1 MDKRYLDGYAQN
13 LFREKSDAGKMVVAL
28 KSEAKEAGPQAAGPQ
43 AAGPQAALPTQVPPN
58 LNDFS
63 GTMPFATSAG
73 HDRAGNDADSSYQI
87 GEDKIQLKTADSG
100 PNIRDVMDF

>member
-13 LFREKSDAGKMVVAL
+13 LFREKSDAGKMAVAL

-63 GTMPFATSAG
+63 GTRPFATSAG

-87 GEDKIQLKTADSG
+87 GEDKIQWKTADSG

>member
-1 MDKRYLDGYAQN
+1 LDKRYLDGYAQN
-13 LFREKSDAGKMVVAL
+13 LFREKSDAGKMAVAL
-28 KSEAKEAGPQAAGPQ
+28 KSEAKE
-43 AAGPQAALPTQVPPN
+43 AGPQAALPTQVPPN

-87 GEDKIQLKTADSG
+87 GENKIQLKTADSG